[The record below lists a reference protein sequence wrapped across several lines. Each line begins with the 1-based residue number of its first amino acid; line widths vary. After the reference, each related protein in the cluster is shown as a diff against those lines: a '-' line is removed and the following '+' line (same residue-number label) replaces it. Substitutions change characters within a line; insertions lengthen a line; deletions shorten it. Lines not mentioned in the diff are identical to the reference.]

1 MREKDNTYLFERMPV
16 PAAVRTMA
24 VPTVLGQLI
33 ILVYNMADTFFLGRT
48 GDPYMV
54 AAASLILPVF
64 KINSKDSR

>member
-1 MREKDNTYLFERMPV
+1 
-16 PAAVRTMA
+16 
-24 VPTVLGQLI
+24 
-33 ILVYNMADTFFLGRT
+33 MADTFFLGRT